1 MQQQPQHQQPAVEA
15 APLPV
20 ARLRHRGTEPS
31 PPGRYKIVWEYVRKQ
46 QFKQVIQYDIVIGKS
61 KMFTTLI
68 VLMNNDYDN
77 N

>member
-1 MQQQPQHQQPAVEA
+1 MKTTYYAHA
-15 APLPV
+15 
-20 ARLRHRGTEPS
+20 
-31 PPGRYKIVWEYVRKQ
+31 KKNI
-46 QFKQVIQYDIVIGKS
+46 FKKNNEFAIFTRFYLVIGNN